1 MIYIPILAVAFAALN
16 RVRGSRLDQL
26 GIPIKGNG
34 AFIAGIGMAAMAW
47 WFTHNWIAALVVG
60 AAYMLGEAPGW
71 TRWLQGCSC
80 NFTQAEWNEKPYG
93 SDDTTLGDLANK
105 LVDNRKNYKL
115 HCFLGFMLRG
125 LLWWVPV
132 FAALWWFG
140 MVDPLWAVGSVVGLS
155 VAIPFVYYIGYKVQ
169 FMGKYLQS
177 AEVLYGALY
186 GATLGFVIPTG
197 LAS

>member
-34 AFIAGIGMAAMAW
+34 AFIAGIGIAAVTW
-47 WFTHNWIAALVVG
+47 WFSSDWKAALAVG
-60 AAYMLGEAPGW
+60 VAYMVGELWGW

-80 NFTQAEWNEKPYG
+80 KFTQAEWNEKPYG
-93 SDDTTLGDLANK
+93 RDDTTLGGLANK

-132 FAALWWFG
+132 FGALWWFG
-140 MVDPLWAVGSVVGLS
+140 LVAPLWAVGSVVGLS
-155 VAIPFVYYIGYKVQ
+155 VAIPFVYYLGYKLRIND
-169 FMGKYLQS
+169 KYLQT

-186 GATLGFVIPTG
+186 GAVLGFTIT
-197 LAS
+197 